1 MCRRPASATVAR
13 VLRFTLDIERNGDDR
28 VSGQLAR
35 EGQPAVPFSG
45 WLELLQLLED
55 LADDMEAPFEGAEQ

>member
-1 MCRRPASATVAR
+1 MSAHAVGEDRQLRPDVR
-13 VLRFTLDIERNGDDR
+13 PRRNGDDR